1 MTGVAMPITTHRVA
15 LLHLRTRRAYDA
27 RYQAELDV
35 LNTSAVET
43 VAALGW
49 EAELV
54 PTAERPTAD
63 THAAARRA
71 DLIVL
76 MGGED
81 VDPRLYGVRVDY
93 PGSGHHEPRTDST
106 HIAVVLEAMQQRKPV
121 LGICRGMQV
130 INVALGGTLVQH
142 LPTVERHRG
151 STGGDPFVR
160 TAVRLETDT
169 DLDADVDAALR
180 VRCTHHQAVDVLG
193 AGLRVAAR
201 AADGVVEAVVHD
213 SAPITGVQWHPEH
226 PATATRQLAPLLRRL
241 ERQAE
246 RIPARAR

>member
-1 MTGVAMPITTHRVA
+1 MPITTRRVA
-15 LLHLRTRRAYDA
+15 LLHLRTRRPYAA

-35 LNTSAVET
+35 LNTSAAKAVR
-43 VAALGW
+43 ALGW
-49 EAELV
+49 EPELV
-54 PTAERPTAD
+54 PTAELPTAD

-71 DLIVL
+71 DVIVL

-81 VDPRLYGVRVDY
+81 VDPRLYGVQVDY

-106 HIAVVLEAMQQRKPV
+106 HIAVVLEAMQQRRPV

-142 LPTVERHRG
+142 LPTVEQHRG
-151 STGGDPFVR
+151 PTGIDPFVR
-160 TAVRLETDT
+160 TVVRLEPDT

-201 AADGVVEAVVHD
+201 SSDGVVEAVVHE

-226 PATATRQLAPLLRRL
+226 PATATQQLVPLLRRL

-246 RIPARAR
+246 RVPARTR

>member
-1 MTGVAMPITTHRVA
+1 MPITTRTVA
-15 LLHLRTRRAYDA
+15 LLHLRTRRPHAA
-27 RYQAELDV
+27 GYQAELDA
-35 LNTSAVET
+35 LNASAVRT
-43 VAALGW
+43 VARMGW
-49 EAELV
+49 EPLLV
-54 PTAERPTAD
+54 PTAELPTAE

-106 HIAVVLEAMQQRKPV
+106 HIAVVLEAMQHHKPV

-151 STGGDPFVR
+151 SAGTDPFVR
-160 TAVRLETDT
+160 TVVRIESET
-169 DLDADVDAALR
+169 DLDADVDAAQS

-193 AGLRVAAR
+193 TGLRVAAR
-201 AADGVVEAVVHD
+201 AADGVVEAVVHE
-213 SAPITGVQWHPEH
+213 SAPLTGVQWHPEH
-226 PATATRQLAPLLRRL
+226 PATAEEQLAPLLRRL

-246 RIPARAR
+246 RMPARAAH

>member
-1 MTGVAMPITTHRVA
+1 MPLTARTVA
-15 LLHLRTRRAYDA
+15 LLHLRTRRPYAA
-27 RYQAELDV
+27 GYQAELDA
-35 LNTSAVET
+35 LNASAVRT
-43 VAALGW
+43 VAQLGW
-49 EAELV
+49 EPVLV
-54 PTAERPTAD
+54 PTAELPTVD
-63 THAAARRA
+63 SHAAARKA

-106 HIAVVLEAMQQRKPV
+106 HIAVVLEAMQHHKPV

-151 STGGDPFVR
+151 PTGADPFVP
-160 TAVRLETDT
+160 TVVRIEPET
-169 DLDADVDAALR
+169 DLDADVDAAQA
-180 VRCTHHQAVDVLG
+180 VRCTHHQAIDVLG

-201 AADGVVEAVVHD
+201 AADGVVEAVVHE
-213 SAPITGVQWHPEH
+213 SAPLTGVQWHPEH
-226 PATATRQLAPLLRRL
+226 PATADDQLAPLLLRL
-241 ERQAE
+241 GRQAE
-246 RIPARAR
+246 RMPARAGR

>member
-1 MTGVAMPITTHRVA
+1 MPLTTRRVA
-15 LLHLRTRRAYDA
+15 LLHLRTRRPYAA
-27 RYQAELDV
+27 RYQAGLDV
-35 LNTSAVET
+35 LNTSAAKA

-49 EAELV
+49 EPELV
-54 PTAERPTAD
+54 PTAELPTAA
-63 THAAARRA
+63 THVAARRA

-106 HIAVVLEAMQQRKPV
+106 HIAVILEAMQQGRPV

-142 LPTVERHRG
+142 LPTVEHHRG
-151 STGGDPFVR
+151 PTGLDPFVR
-160 TAVRLETDT
+160 TTVRLEAGTG
-169 DLDADVDAALR
+169 LDADVDAALR

-201 AADGVVEAVVHD
+201 AADGVVEAVVHE

-226 PATATRQLAPLLRRL
+226 PATAARQLTPLLRRL

-246 RIPARAR
+246 RVPARAR

>member
-1 MTGVAMPITTHRVA
+1 MPITTRTVA
-15 LLHLRTRRAYDA
+15 LLHLRTRRPHAA
-27 RYQAELDV
+27 GYQAELDA
-35 LNTSAVET
+35 LNASAVRT
-43 VAALGW
+43 VARMGW
-49 EAELV
+49 EPVLV
-54 PTAERPTAD
+54 PTAELPTAE

-106 HIAVVLEAMQQRKPV
+106 HIAVVLEAMQHHKPV

-130 INVALGGTLVQH
+130 LNVALGGTLVQH

-151 STGGDPFVR
+151 SAGTDPFVR
-160 TAVRLETDT
+160 TVVRIESET
-169 DLDADVDAALR
+169 DLDADVDAAQS

-193 AGLRVAAR
+193 TGLRVAAR
-201 AADGVVEAVVHD
+201 AADGVVEAVVHE
-213 SAPITGVQWHPEH
+213 SAPLTGVQWHPEH
-226 PATATRQLAPLLRRL
+226 PATAEEQLAPLLRRL

-246 RIPARAR
+246 RMPARAAH